1 MPGMNKKGI
10 ELAISFV
17 VIIIISLVV
26 FAGSMVIV
34 RNIFSGAEELKAT
47 LDQQTDSQIQ
57 EMLSAGEI
65 VAVPLAHKAIA
76 IGDKAVFWAAVS
88 NAFQTATNDK
98 FYVLVGLGNVY
109 NPDGSAATGDLTFA
123 LQSHINQN
131 WLFYDKGP
139 HTIPIGDYKAISIFV
154 SVGDEIAPG
163 KDTKKGLYAFNVCVI
178 NATASGGMPGSSGQ
192 ITAENCWFDANLK
205 YLYPPDG
212 SGKGHPFRFIV
223 EVK

>member
-88 NAFQTATNDK
+88 NALQTATNDK
-98 FYVLVGLGNVY
+98 FYVLVGFDKAY
-109 NPDGSAATGDLTFA
+109 NPDGSAPESGSNLLSAS
-123 LQSHINQN
+123 QNYINQN

-154 SVGDEIAPG
+154 SVGDEIAPNI
-163 KDTKKGLYAFNVCVI
+163 DTKKGLYAFNVCVFNNTLNGAACDKDWI
-178 NATASGGMPGSSGQ
+178 NANSA
-192 ITAENCWFDANLK
+192 K
-205 YLYPPDG
+205 LYPDQ
-212 SGKGHPFRFIV
+212 HPRRFIV